1 MSRKQGVTPGLSPGG
16 KIWLDKVRSLI
27 LGKLV
32 KSGGAGSVYLLPG
45 APAQVAKLYHPH
57 LDRAANRRKLEAMLE
72 LSPELPDQVEN
83 GKRYVQIAWPQAAVF
98 DGQGGFAGFVMPLL
112 DMAQTAELEQ
122 IMQERQARA
131 AGLPTGLG
139 PKLTLAANLAAVI
152 DALHQQQHYVV
163 DLKPVNLRF
172 YRDSLYIAM
181 LDCDGFSIQG
191 HAERFPAEQFTA
203 DYLAPEFQRKG
214 MPAGT
219 EMAQDRFALA
229 VIIFQLLNFGI
240 HPYSGR
246 PGNAQVATDIPG
258 RIRDGCYAY
267 GVKRHKQLAPNAT
280 SGHAL
285 MPPELRAMF
294 DRAFSQSPTP
304 QRPAAADWAQLLRGY
319 AQRSGGKLVVCAA
332 HPEHQHFAGLG
343 CAACARDKVIGA
355 AAQASVQAQQMQLQQ
370 PPPQRSARRTAPGQ
384 APVAIPAANWA
395 GNVAGN
401 AAGNA
406 GGGITGKGWAV
417 VVLLIVLFLIGFT
430 AWTSS
435 SDEVK
440 DKANLQAQAD
450 QAAGLEV
457 FRWRPRKAAGFQ
469 PSDAR
474 KAVRSL
480 SQAVTKG
487 DDDAV
492 TRGLQLLYRAG
503 EEKQSGY
510 GGDRTQ
516 AQLRASLLEGLGWVP
531 GYQPALVASYLDL
544 LQANPRDHLVAAA
557 MGRMHLSVNEPQAAR
572 QYFEQAVWARPT
584 DGTAWLGIAAAAQL
598 RGGDERDAVNLVALA
613 RLTAYRY
620 AVQNALPAD
629 PGEPADNGVARTMQR
644 MDLTARVLRLAQPG
658 AYQKRWDK
666 TLADGALLAQK
677 LQAMP
682 PLRDQVGG
690 VQRETMTTVD
700 YGVLDAKHATG
711 ENRLILSIA
720 ADGSLTLATAELPME
735 PMLNKALLD
744 SVQRWTYLPAVQHG
758 QLMDAKVVVLVRYRD
773 GRVSFVPGGV
783 AVTAEN

>member
-16 KIWLDKVRSLI
+16 KIWLDKVRSLV

-112 DMAQTAELEQ
+112 DMAQTAELEH

-229 VIIFQLLNFGI
+229 VVIFQLLNFGI

-294 DRAFSQSPTP
+294 DRAFSPSPQP
-304 QRPAAADWAQLLRGY
+304 QRPSAADWAQLLRGY
-319 AQRSGGKLVVCAA
+319 AQRSGGKLVVCTVN
-332 HPEHQHFAGLG
+332 PEHQHFAGQG
-343 CAACARDKVIGA
+343 CAACARDKVIVA
-355 AAQASVQAQQMQLQQ
+355 AGQASVQAQQQQ
-370 PPPQRSARRTAPGQ
+370 TSLPQQRSARRTAPGQ
-384 APVAIPAANWA
+384 APVAIPVV
-395 GNVAGN
+395 GNT
-401 AAGNA
+401 
-406 GGGITGKGWAV
+406 GGGISGKGWAV
-417 VVLLIVLFLIGFT
+417 VVVLIVLFLIGFT

-435 SDEVK
+435 PDEVK
-440 DKANLQAQAD
+440 DKASLQAQAD

-457 FRWRPRKAAGFQ
+457 FSWRPRKTAGFQ

-474 KAVRSL
+474 KAVHSL
-480 SQAVTKG
+480 SQAISKG
-487 DDDAV
+487 DDGAV

-503 EEKQSGY
+503 EDKSSRYE
-510 GGDRTQ
+510 GDKVRARLRTT
-516 AQLRASLLEGLGWVP
+516 LMEGLGAMP
-531 GYQPALVASYLDL
+531 GYAPELAKTYLDQ
-544 LQANPRDHLVAAA
+544 LQADPRDHLAAAA
-557 MGRMHLSVNEPQAAR
+557 MGRMHLSLDEPQAAR

-584 DGTAWLGIAAAAQL
+584 DGVAWLGIAATGLL
-598 RGGDERDAVNLVALA
+598 RGGDEQDAVNMVALA
-613 RLTAYRY
+613 QLTSYRY
-620 AVQNALPAD
+620 AVENAMPAE
-629 PGEPADNGVARTMQR
+629 PGEPADNGVAATAKR
-644 MDLTARVLRLAQPG
+644 MDRAAKVLRLAQG
-658 AYQKRWDK
+658 WAYQKRWDK
-666 TLADGALLAQK
+666 ALADGALLAARLK
-677 LQAMP
+677 ALP
-682 PLRDQVGG
+682 PLPDQPAG
-690 VQRETMTTVD
+690 VLRETMTTVD
-700 YGVLDAKHATG
+700 YGVLDKQHATG
-711 ENRLILSIA
+711 ENRLTLTIA
-720 ADGSLTLATAELPME
+720 ADGTLSYAAAELPME
-735 PMLNKALLD
+735 PMLNKVLLD
-744 SVQRWTYLPAVQHG
+744 SVKRWTYLPAVKHG
-758 QLMDAKVVVLVRYRD
+758 QLQDAKVEVLVRYRN
-773 GRVSFVPGGV
+773 GRVSFVPADARV
-783 AVTAEN
+783 SPED

>member
-1 MSRKQGVTPGLSPGG
+1 MSRKQGVAPGLSPGG
-16 KIWLDKVRSLI
+16 KIWLDKVRSLV

-72 LSPELPDQVEN
+72 LSPELPDQLEN

-229 VIIFQLLNFGI
+229 VVIFQLLNFGI

-267 GVKRHKQLAPNAT
+267 GIKRHKQLAPNAT

-294 DRAFSQSPTP
+294 DRAFSPSPKP
-304 QRPAAADWAQLLRGY
+304 QRPSAADWAQLLRAY
-319 AQRSGGKLVVCAA
+319 AQRSGGKLVVCAVN
-332 HPEHQHFAGLG
+332 PEHQHFAGQG
-343 CAACARDKVIGA
+343 CAACARDKVIVA
-355 AAQASVQAQQMQLQQ
+355 AGQASMQAQQMQLQQ
-370 PPPQRSARRTAPGQ
+370 QSLPQQRSARGTHHTAPGQ
-384 APVAIPAANWA
+384 APVAIPAAN
-395 GNVAGN
+395 
-401 AAGNA
+401 AAGNT

-435 SDEVK
+435 PDEA
-440 DKANLQAQAD
+440 KAKAEMQAQAE

-457 FRWRPRKAAGFQ
+457 FRWRTRKAAGFQ

-480 SQAVTKG
+480 SQAISKG

-492 TRGLQLLYRAG
+492 TRGLQLLYRSG
-503 EEKQSGY
+503 QEKSPGY
-510 GGDRTQ
+510 GGDSTQ
-516 AQLRASLLEGLGWVP
+516 VRLRASLLEGLGWVP
-531 GYQPALVASYLDL
+531 GYEPALVATYLDL

-557 MGRMHLSVNEPQAAR
+557 MGRMHLSLNEGQAAR

-584 DGTAWLGIAAAAQL
+584 DGTAWLGIAAAALL
-598 RGGDERDAVNLVALA
+598 RGGDEREAVNLVALA
-613 RLTAYRY
+613 QLTAYRY
-620 AVQNALPAD
+620 AVEQALPVE
-629 PGEPADNGVARTMQR
+629 PGQPADNGVARMAQR
-644 MDLTARVLRLAQPG
+644 MDLAAKVLRLAQPG

-666 TLADGALLAQK
+666 ALADGALLAARLK
-677 LQAMP
+677 TLP
-682 PLRDQVGG
+682 PLPDQVGG
-690 VQRETMTTVD
+690 VLRETMTTQT

-711 ENRLILSIA
+711 ENRLTLTIA
-720 ADGSLTLATAELPME
+720 ADGTLSYAAAELPME
-735 PMLNKALLD
+735 PMLNKVLLD
-744 SVQRWTYLPAVQHG
+744 SVKRWTYLPAVQHG
-758 QLMDAKVVVLVRYRD
+758 QLQDAKVVVLVRYRD
-773 GRVSFVPGGV
+773 GRVSFEPGGV

>member
-1 MSRKQGVTPGLSPGG
+1 MSQKQGVTPGLSPGG
-16 KIWLDKVRSLI
+16 KIWYDKVRSLV
-27 LGKLV
+27 LGKLI

-72 LSPELPDQVEN
+72 LSPELPDQLEN
-83 GKRYVQIAWPQAAVF
+83 GKRYVQIAWPQSAVF
-98 DGQGGFAGFVMPLL
+98 DGKGGFAGFVMPLL

-191 HAERFPAEQFTA
+191 NAERFPAEQFTA

-229 VIIFQLLNFGI
+229 VVIFQLLNFGI

-294 DRAFSQSPTP
+294 DRAFSPVPKS
-304 QRPAAADWAQLLRGY
+304 QRPSAAEWAQLLRAY
-319 AQRSGGKLVVCAA
+319 AQRSGGKLVVCSVN
-332 HPEHQHFAGLG
+332 PEHQHFAGQA
-343 CAACARDKVIGA
+343 CAACARDQVIGA

-370 PPPQRSARRTAPGQ
+370 QSLPQQRSVRRTAPGQ
-384 APVAIPAANWA
+384 APVASPVS
-395 GNVAGN
+395 GNT
-401 AAGNA
+401 

-435 SDEVK
+435 PEEVK
-440 DKANLQAQAD
+440 NKAAMQAEAD
-450 QAAGLEV
+450 QAAGRVV
-457 FRWRPRKAAGFQ
+457 FAWRQRKTAGFQ

-480 SQAVTKG
+480 SQAVSKG

-492 TRGLQLLYRAG
+492 TRGLQLLYREG
-503 EEKQSGY
+503 EGKSSGY
-510 GGDRTQ
+510 SGDRVR
-516 AQLRASLLEGLGWVP
+516 ARLRATLMEGMGAMP
-531 GYQPALVASYLDL
+531 GYDSELANTYLDQ
-544 LQANPRDHLVAAA
+544 LQADPRDHLAAAA
-557 MGRMHLSVNEPQAAR
+557 MGRMHLSLDERQAAR

-584 DGTAWLGIAAAAQL
+584 DGVAWLGIAASALL
-598 RGGDERDAVNLVALA
+598 RGGDEQDAVNLVALA
-613 RLTAYRY
+613 QLTAYRY
-620 AVQNALPAD
+620 AVENALPTEA
-629 PGEPADNGVARTMQR
+629 GEPADNGVARTMQR
-644 MDLTARVLRLAQPG
+644 MDLNAKLLRLVQG
-658 AYQKRWDK
+658 RAYQQRWDK
-666 TLADGALLAQK
+666 ALADGALLAAK
-677 LQAMP
+677 LKAMP

-690 VQRETMTTVD
+690 VQRDTMTTVA
-700 YGVLDAKHATG
+700 YGVLDEKHATG
-711 ENRLILSIA
+711 ENRLTLTIA
-720 ADGSLTLATAELPME
+720 ADGTLSYAAAEKPME
-735 PMLNKALLD
+735 PMLNQVLLD
-744 SVQRWTYLPAVQHG
+744 SVQRWTYLPAVQDG
-758 QLMDAKVVVLVRYRD
+758 QLRDAKVVVLVRYRD

-783 AVTAEN
+783 AVTADN

>member
-16 KIWLDKVRSLI
+16 KIWLDKVRSLV
-27 LGKLV
+27 LGKLI

-45 APAQVAKLYHPH
+45 APTQVAKLYHPH

-122 IMQERQARA
+122 IMQERQART

-139 PKLTLAANLAAVI
+139 PKLTLAANLAAVL

-229 VIIFQLLNFGI
+229 VVIFQLLNFGI

-246 PGNAQVATDIPG
+246 PGNAQAPTDIPG
-258 RIRDGCYAY
+258 RIRDGYYAY
-267 GVKRHKQLAPNAT
+267 GVKRHKNMAPNAT

-294 DRAFSQSPTP
+294 DRAFSSSPTP
-304 QRPAAADWAQLLRGY
+304 QRPSAADWAQLLRGY

-332 HPEHQHFAGLG
+332 NAEHQHFAGQG
-343 CAACARDKVIGA
+343 CAACARDKVIA
-355 AAQASVQAQQMQLQQ
+355 SAAQASVQAQQMQLQQ
-370 PPPQRSARRTAPGQ
+370 PSLPQQRSMRGAHHTAPGQ
-384 APVAIPAANWA
+384 APVFIP
-395 GNVAGN
+395 VAGN
-401 AAGNA
+401 T

-435 SDEVK
+435 PDEAK
-440 DKANLQAQAD
+440 DKAAMQAQAD

-457 FRWRPRKAAGFQ
+457 FGWRPRKTAGFRQ
-469 PSDAR
+469 SDAR
-474 KAVRSL
+474 KAVQSL
-480 SQAVTKG
+480 SQAISKG

-503 EEKQSGY
+503 EDKSSGY
-510 GGDRTQ
+510 RGDPTRARLRTT
-516 AQLRASLLEGLGWVP
+516 LMEGLGAMP
-531 GYQPALVASYLDL
+531 GYSPELAQTYLDQ
-544 LQANPRDHLVAAA
+544 LQADPRDYLAAAA
-557 MGRMHLSVNEPQAAR
+557 MGRMHLSLNEPQAAR

-584 DGTAWLGIAAAAQL
+584 DGVGWLGIAATALL
-598 RGGDERDAVNLVALA
+598 RGGDERDAVNMVALA
-613 RLTAYRY
+613 QLTAYRY
-620 AVQNALPAD
+620 AVENAVPTE

-644 MDLTARVLRLAQPG
+644 MDLNARMLRLVQG
-658 AYQKRWDK
+658 WDYQKRWDK
-666 TLADGALLAQK
+666 ALADGALLAARLK
-677 LQAMP
+677 AMP

-690 VQRETMTTVD
+690 VQRETMTTVE
-700 YGVLDAKHATG
+700 YGVLDEKHATG
-711 ENRLILSIA
+711 ENRLTLTIA
-720 ADGSLTLATAELPME
+720 ADGTLSYAAAELPME
-735 PMLNKALLD
+735 PMLNKVLLD
-744 SVQRWTYLPAVQHG
+744 SVKRWTYLPAVQHG
-758 QLMDAKVVVLVRYRD
+758 QLREAKVVVLVRYRN
-773 GRVSFVPGGV
+773 GRVSFVPAGV
-783 AVTAEN
+783 AATTEN

>member
-16 KIWLDKVRSLI
+16 KIWLDKVRTLV
-27 LGKLV
+27 LGKLI

-72 LSPELPDQVEN
+72 LSPELPDQLEN
-83 GKRYVQIAWPQAAVF
+83 GKRYVQIAWPQAAAF

-112 DMAQTAELEQ
+112 DLAQTAELEQ

-131 AGLPTGLG
+131 ACLPTGLG

-229 VIIFQLLNFGI
+229 VVIFQLLNFGI

-246 PGNAQVATDIPG
+246 PGHAQAPTDIPG
-258 RIRDGCYAY
+258 RIRDGYYAY
-267 GVKRHKQLAPNAT
+267 GVQRHKGMAPNAT

-294 DRAFSQSPTP
+294 DRAFSPSPRP
-304 QRPAAADWAQLLRGY
+304 QRPSAADWAQLLRGY
-319 AQRSGGKLVVCAA
+319 AQRSGGKLAVCAVN
-332 HPEHQHFAGLG
+332 PEHQHFAGLG
-343 CAACARDKVIGA
+343 CAACAREQVIAA
-355 AAQASVQAQQMQLQQ
+355 AAQASVQAQQQASLPQ
-370 PPPQRSARRTAPGQ
+370 PRSARRTAPGQ
-384 APVAIPAANWA
+384 APAAVPLA
-395 GNVAGN
+395 GNT
-401 AAGNA
+401 
-406 GGGITGKGWAV
+406 GGAITGKGWAV
-417 VVLLIVLFLIGFT
+417 VVVLIVLFLIGFT

-435 SDEVK
+435 SDETK
-440 DKANLQAQAD
+440 DQAALQAQAD
-450 QAAGLEV
+450 RAAGQEA
-457 FRWRPRKAAGFQ
+457 FSWRPRKAAGFL

-474 KAVRSL
+474 KAVRGL
-480 SQAVTKG
+480 SQAISKG
-487 DDDAV
+487 DYDAV
-492 TRGLQLLYRAG
+492 TRGLQLLYRSG
-503 EEKQSGY
+503 QEKSPVY

-531 GYQPALVASYLDL
+531 GYEPALVATYLDL

-557 MGRMHLSVNEPQAAR
+557 MGRMHLSLNEGQAAR

-584 DGTAWLGIAAAAQL
+584 DGTAWLGIAAAALL
-598 RGGDERDAVNLVALA
+598 RGGDEREAVNLVALA
-613 RLTAYRY
+613 QLTAYRY
-620 AVQNALPAD
+620 AVEQALPVE
-629 PGEPADNGVARTMQR
+629 PGQPADNGVARMAQR
-644 MDLTARVLRLAQPG
+644 MDLAAKVLRLAQPG

-666 TLADGALLAQK
+666 ALADGALLAARLK
-677 LQAMP
+677 TLP
-682 PLRDQVGG
+682 PLPDQVGG
-690 VQRETMTTVD
+690 VLRETMTTQT

-711 ENRLILSIA
+711 ENRLTLTIA
-720 ADGSLTLATAELPME
+720 ADGTLSYAAAELPME
-735 PMLNKALLD
+735 PMLNKVLLD
-744 SVQRWTYLPAVQHG
+744 SVKRWSYLPAVQHG
-758 QLMDAKVVVLVRYRD
+758 QLQDAKVVVLVRYRD
-773 GRVSFVPGGV
+773 GQVSFVPAGV
-783 AVTAEN
+783 AATTEH

>member
-16 KIWLDKVRSLI
+16 KIWLDKVRSLV
-27 LGKLV
+27 LGKLI

-45 APAQVAKLYHPH
+45 APTQVAKLYHPH

-72 LSPELPDQVEN
+72 LTPKLPDQLEN

-122 IMQERQARA
+122 VMQERQARA

-229 VIIFQLLNFGI
+229 VVIFQLLNFGI

-267 GVKRHKQLAPNAT
+267 GIKRHKQLAPNAT

-294 DRAFSQSPTP
+294 DRAFSPSPKP
-304 QRPAAADWAQLLRGY
+304 QRPSAADWAQLLRGY
-319 AQRSGGKLVVCAA
+319 AQRSDGKLVVCAA
-332 HPEHQHFAGLG
+332 NPEHQHFAGLG
-343 CAACARDKVIGA
+343 CAACARDKVIVA
-355 AAQASVQAQQMQLQQ
+355 AGQASVLAQQQILAQSQ
-370 PPPQRSARRTAPGQ
+370 PQQRSARGAHHTAPGQ
-384 APVAIPAANWA
+384 APVRLS
-395 GNVAGN
+395 
-401 AAGNA
+401 A
-406 GGGITGKGWAV
+406 GGAQAKAVGISGKGWAV
-417 VVLLIVLFLIGFT
+417 LVLLIVLFLIGFT

-435 SDEVK
+435 SDEVT
-440 DKANLQAQAD
+440 DKASLQAQAD

-457 FRWRPRKAAGFQ
+457 FRWRSPKAAGFQ

-480 SQAVTKG
+480 SQAISKG

-492 TRGLQLLYRAG
+492 TRGLQLLYRSG
-503 EEKQSGY
+503 EKKSTSY

-516 AQLRASLLEGLGWVP
+516 ARLRASLLEGLGWVP
-531 GYQPALVASYLDL
+531 GYEPALVATYLDL

-557 MGRMHLSVNEPQAAR
+557 MGRMHLSLNEPQAAR
-572 QYFEQAVWARPT
+572 QYFEQAVWAHPT
-584 DGTAWLGIAAAAQL
+584 DGTAWLGIAAAALL

-613 RLTAYRY
+613 HLTAYRY
-620 AVQNALPAD
+620 AVEHALPAE
-629 PGEPADNGVARTMQR
+629 PGQPADNGVARMAQR
-644 MDLTARVLRLAQPG
+644 MDLAAKVLRLAQPG

-666 TLADGALLAQK
+666 VLAEGASLAAK
-677 LQAMP
+677 LKAMP
-682 PLRDQVGG
+682 PLRDQVAS
-690 VQRETMTTVD
+690 VQRETMTKVA
-700 YGVLDAKHATG
+700 YGVLDEKHATG
-711 ENRLILSIA
+711 ENRLTLTIT
-720 ADGSLTLATAELPME
+720 ADGTLSYAATELPME
-735 PMLNKALLD
+735 PMLNKVLLD
-744 SVQRWTYLPAVQHG
+744 SVKRWTYLPAVQHG
-758 QLMDAKVVVLVRYRD
+758 QLLESKVVVLVRYRD

>member
-16 KIWLDKVRSLI
+16 KIWLDKVRTLV
-27 LGKLV
+27 LGKLI

-219 EMAQDRFALA
+219 ELAQDRFALA

-294 DRAFSQSPTP
+294 DRAFSPSPQP
-304 QRPAAADWAQLLRGY
+304 QRPSAADWAQLLRGF
-319 AQRSGGKLVVCAA
+319 AQRSGGKLVVCTVNS
-332 HPEHQHFAGLG
+332 EHQHFAGQG
-343 CAACARDKVIGA
+343 CAACARDKVIVA
-355 AAQASVQAQQMQLQQ
+355 AGQASVLAQQQILAQSQ
-370 PPPQRSARRTAPGQ
+370 PPQRSVRGAHHTAPGQ
-384 APVAIPAANWA
+384 APAAVPLA
-395 GNVAGN
+395 GNT
-401 AAGNA
+401 
-406 GGGITGKGWAV
+406 GGGISGKGWAV

-435 SDEVK
+435 PDETRA
-440 DKANLQAQAD
+440 KADLQAQAE

-457 FRWRPRKAAGFQ
+457 FSWRPRKAAGFQ

-480 SQAVTKG
+480 SQAISKG

-503 EEKQSGY
+503 EDKSSRYE
-510 GGDRTQ
+510 GDKVRARLRTT
-516 AQLRASLLEGLGWVP
+516 LMEGLGAMP
-531 GYQPALVASYLDL
+531 GYAPELANTYLDQ
-544 LQANPRDHLVAAA
+544 LQADPRDHLAAAA
-557 MGRMHLSVNEPQAAR
+557 MGRMHLSLDEPQAAR

-584 DGTAWLGIAAAAQL
+584 DGVAWLGIAATGLL
-598 RGGDERDAVNLVALA
+598 RGGDERDAVNMVALA
-613 RLTAYRY
+613 QLTSYRY
-620 AVQNALPAD
+620 AVENAMPAE
-629 PGEPADNGVARTMQR
+629 PGEPADNGVAATAQR
-644 MDLTARVLRLAQPG
+644 MDRAAKVLRLAQG
-658 AYQKRWDK
+658 WAYQKRWDK
-666 TLADGALLAQK
+666 ALADGALLAARLK
-677 LQAMP
+677 ALP
-682 PLRDQVGG
+682 PLPDQVGG
-690 VQRETMTTVD
+690 VLRETMTTQT
-700 YGVLDAKHATG
+700 YGVLDEKHATG
-711 ENRLILSIA
+711 ENRLTLTIA
-720 ADGSLTLATAELPME
+720 ADGTLSYAAAELPME

-744 SVQRWTYLPAVQHG
+744 SIKRWTYLPAVKHG
-758 QLMDAKVVVLVRYRD
+758 QLQDAKVEVLVRYRN
-773 GRVSFVPGGV
+773 GRVSFVPADAHV
-783 AVTAEN
+783 SPED

>member
-1 MSRKQGVTPGLSPGG
+1 MSKKQGVTPGLSPGG
-16 KIWLDKVRSLI
+16 KIWLDKVRALV
-27 LGKLV
+27 LGKLI

-112 DMAQTAELEQ
+112 DMAQTAELEH

-219 EMAQDRFALA
+219 EMAQDRYALA
-229 VIIFQLLNFGI
+229 VVIFQLLNFGI

-294 DRAFSQSPTP
+294 DRAFSPSPKP
-304 QRPAAADWAQLLRGY
+304 QRPSAADWAQLLRGY
-319 AQRSGGKLVVCAA
+319 AQRSGGKLVVCAVNA
-332 HPEHQHFAGLG
+332 EHQHFAGLG
-343 CAACARDKVIGA
+343 CAACARDKVIVA
-355 AAQASVQAQQMQLQQ
+355 AAQASVQAQQQQ
-370 PPPQRSARRTAPGQ
+370 ISLPRQRSARRTAPGQ
-384 APVAIPAANWA
+384 APVAIPIV
-395 GNVAGN
+395 GNTGRA
-401 AAGNA
+401 
-406 GGGITGKGWAV
+406 ISGKGWGV

-435 SDEVK
+435 PDEVK
-440 DKANLQAQAD
+440 DKASLQAQAD

-457 FRWRPRKAAGFQ
+457 FSWRPRKAAGFQ

-474 KAVRSL
+474 KAVRKLSL
-480 SQAVTKG
+480 AISQG

-503 EEKQSGY
+503 EEKLSAY

-531 GYQPALVASYLDL
+531 GYEPALVASYLDL

-557 MGRMHLSVNEPQAAR
+557 MGRMHLSLNEPQAAR
-572 QYFEQAVWARPT
+572 QYFEQALWARPT
-584 DGTAWLGIAAAAQL
+584 DGAAWLGIAAAAQL
-598 RGGDERDAVNLVALA
+598 RGADERDAVNLVALA
-613 RLTAYRY
+613 RLTAYHH

-644 MDLTARVLRLAQPG
+644 MDLTAKVLRLAQPG

-690 VQRETMTTVD
+690 VQREAMTTVD

-720 ADGSLTLATAELPME
+720 ADGSLMHAAAELPME
-735 PMLNKALLD
+735 PMLNKVLLD
-744 SVQRWTYLPAVQHG
+744 SVKRWTYLPAVQQG
-758 QLMDAKVVVLVRYRD
+758 QLQDAKVVVLVRYRD
-773 GRVSFVPGGV
+773 GRVSFVPGGI
-783 AVTAEN
+783 AVTAEH

>member
-1 MSRKQGVTPGLSPGG
+1 MSRKQGVTPGFSPGG
-16 KIWLDKVRSLI
+16 KIWLDKVRSLV
-27 LGKLV
+27 LGKLI

-139 PKLTLAANLAAVI
+139 PKLTLAANLAAVL

-229 VIIFQLLNFGI
+229 VVIFQLLNFGI

-246 PGNAQVATDIPG
+246 PGNAQAPTDIPG
-258 RIRDGCYAY
+258 RIRDGYYAY
-267 GVKRHKQLAPNAT
+267 GAKRHKNMAPNAT

-294 DRAFSQSPTP
+294 DRAFSQSPNS
-304 QRPAAADWAQLLRGY
+304 QRPSAADWAQLLRGY

-332 HPEHQHFAGLG
+332 NPEHQHFAGQG
-343 CAACARDKVIGA
+343 CAACARDKVIA
-355 AAQASVQAQQMQLQQ
+355 SAAQASVQAQQMQLQQ
-370 PPPQRSARRTAPGQ
+370 PSLPQQRGAHHTAPGQ
-384 APVAIPAANWA
+384 APVFIP
-395 GNVAGN
+395 VAGN
-401 AAGNA
+401 T
-406 GGGITGKGWAV
+406 GGGMTGKGWAV

-435 SDEVK
+435 PDEAK
-440 DKANLQAQAD
+440 DKAAMQAQAE

-457 FRWRPRKAAGFQ
+457 FSWRPRKAAGFQ

-480 SQAVTKG
+480 SQAVSKG

-503 EEKQSGY
+503 EQKSSVY
-510 GGDRTQ
+510 GGDPVQ

-531 GYQPALVASYLDL
+531 GYEPSLVASYLDL

-557 MGRMHLSVNEPQAAR
+557 MGRMHLSLNEPQAAR
-572 QYFEQAVWARPT
+572 QYFEQALWARPT
-584 DGTAWLGIAAAAQL
+584 DGTAWLGIAATALL
-598 RGGDERDAVNLVALA
+598 RGGDERDAVNMVALA
-613 RLTAYRY
+613 QLTAYRY
-620 AVQNALPAD
+620 AVQNALPAE
-629 PGEPADNGVARTMQR
+629 PGQPSDNGVVRTMQR
-644 MDLTARVLRLAQPG
+644 MDLNAKMLRLVQG
-658 AYQKRWDK
+658 WDYQKRWDK
-666 TLADGALLAQK
+666 ALADGALLAARLK
-677 LQAMP
+677 AMP
-682 PLRDQVGG
+682 PLRDQAGG
-690 VQRETMTTVD
+690 VQRETMTTVE
-700 YGVLDAKHATG
+700 YGVLDEQHATG
-711 ENRLILSIA
+711 ENRLTLTIA
-720 ADGSLTLATAELPME
+720 ADGTLSYAAAELPME
-735 PMLNKALLD
+735 PMLNKVLLD
-744 SVQRWTYLPAVQHG
+744 SVKRWTYLPAVQHG
-758 QLMDAKVVVLVRYRD
+758 QLREAKVVVLVRYRN
-773 GRVSFVPGGV
+773 GRVSFVPAGV
-783 AVTAEN
+783 AATMEN

>member
-1 MSRKQGVTPGLSPGG
+1 MSRKQGVAPGLSPGG

-27 LGKLV
+27 LGKLI

-72 LSPELPDQVEN
+72 LSPELPDQLEN

-122 IMQERQARA
+122 ILQERQARA

-214 MPAGT
+214 MPAGA
-219 EMAQDRFALA
+219 ELAQDRFALA
-229 VIIFQLLNFGI
+229 VVIFQLLNFGI

-246 PGNAQVATDIPG
+246 PGNAQAPTEIPG
-258 RIRDGCYAY
+258 RIRDGYYAY
-267 GVKRHKQLAPNAT
+267 GVKRHKNMAPNAT

-294 DRAFSQSPTP
+294 DRAFSPSPAP
-304 QRPAAADWAQLLRGY
+304 QRPSAADWAQLLRGY
-319 AQRSGGKLVVCAA
+319 AQRSGGKLTVCAVN
-332 HPEHQHFAGLG
+332 PEHQHFAGHG
-343 CAACARDKVIGA
+343 CAACARDKVIA
-355 AAQASVQAQQMQLQQ
+355 SAAQASVQAQLAQRSQLQQ
-370 PPPQRSARRTAPGQ
+370 QSLPQRSARRTAPGQ
-384 APVAIPAANWA
+384 APAAIP
-395 GNVAGN
+395 VAGN
-401 AAGNA
+401 T
-406 GGGITGKGWAV
+406 GGGVTGKGWAV
-417 VVLLIVLFLIGFT
+417 VVVLIVLFLIGFT

-435 SDEVK
+435 SDETK
-440 DKANLQAQAD
+440 DQAALQAQAD
-450 QAAGLEV
+450 RAAGLEA
-457 FRWRPRKAAGFQ
+457 FSWRPRKAAGFQ

-480 SQAVTKG
+480 SQAVSKG

-503 EEKQSGY
+503 EQKSPVY
-510 GGDRTQ
+510 GGDPVR

-531 GYQPALVASYLDL
+531 GYEPALVANYLDL

-557 MGRMHLSVNEPQAAR
+557 MGRMHLSLNEGQAAR

-584 DGTAWLGIAAAAQL
+584 DGTAWLGIAAAALL
-598 RGGDERDAVNLVALA
+598 RGGDEREAVNLVALA
-613 RLTAYRY
+613 QLTAYRY
-620 AVQNALPAD
+620 AVEQALPVE
-629 PGEPADNGVARTMQR
+629 PGQPADNGVARMAQR
-644 MDLTARVLRLAQPG
+644 MNLAAKVLRLAQPG

-666 TLADGALLAQK
+666 ALADGALLAARLK
-677 LQAMP
+677 AMP

-690 VQRETMTTVD
+690 VQRETMTTVT
-700 YGVLDAKHATG
+700 YGVLDEQHATG
-711 ENRLILSIA
+711 ENRLTLTIA
-720 ADGSLTLATAELPME
+720 ADGTLTYAAAELPME
-735 PMLNKALLD
+735 PMLNKVLLD
-744 SVQRWTYLPAVQHG
+744 SVKRWTYLPAVQHG
-758 QLMDAKVVVLVRYRD
+758 QLRDAKVVVLVRYRD
-773 GRVSFVPGGV
+773 GRVSFAPGGV
-783 AVTAEN
+783 SVAPDN

>member
-1 MSRKQGVTPGLSPGG
+1 MSRKQGVAPGLSPGG
-16 KIWLDKVRSLI
+16 KIWLDKVRTLV
-27 LGKLV
+27 LGKLI

-219 EMAQDRFALA
+219 ELAQDRFALA

-294 DRAFSQSPTP
+294 DRAFSSSPQP
-304 QRPAAADWAQLLRGY
+304 QRPSAADWAQLLRGF
-319 AQRSGGKLVVCAA
+319 AQRSGGKLVVCAVNS
-332 HPEHQHFAGLG
+332 EHQHFAGQG
-343 CAACARDKVIGA
+343 CAACARDKVIVA
-355 AAQASVQAQQMQLQQ
+355 AAQASAQAQQMQLQQ
-370 PPPQRSARRTAPGQ
+370 QSLPPQRSTRGAHHRAPGQ
-384 APVAIPAANWA
+384 APAANP
-395 GNVAGN
+395 VAGN
-401 AAGNA
+401 T

-435 SDEVK
+435 PDEA
-440 DKANLQAQAD
+440 KAKASLQAQAE

-457 FRWRPRKAAGFQ
+457 FSWRPRKAAGFQ

-480 SQAVTKG
+480 SQAISKG

-492 TRGLQLLYRAG
+492 TRGLQLLYRSG
-503 EEKQSGY
+503 QEKPSGY
-510 GGDRTQ
+510 GVDRTQ

-531 GYQPALVASYLDL
+531 GYEPGLVATYLDL

-557 MGRMHLSVNEPQAAR
+557 MGRMHLSLNEPQAAR

-584 DGTAWLGIAAAAQL
+584 DGVAWLGIAATGLL
-598 RGGDERDAVNLVALA
+598 RGGEERDAVNMVALA
-613 RLTAYRY
+613 QLTSYRY
-620 AVQNALPAD
+620 AVQNAMPAE
-629 PGEPADNGVARTMQR
+629 PGEPADNGVAATAQR
-644 MDLTARVLRLAQPG
+644 MDRAAKVLRLALG
-658 AYQKRWDK
+658 WAYQKRWDK
-666 TLADGALLAQK
+666 ALADGALLAAK
-677 LQAMP
+677 LKALP
-682 PLRDQVGG
+682 PLPPLPDQVGG
-690 VQRETMTTVD
+690 VLRETMTTVT
-700 YGVLDAKHATG
+700 YGVLDEKHATG
-711 ENRLILSIA
+711 ENRLTLTIA
-720 ADGSLTLATAELPME
+720 ADGSLSYAAAELPME
-735 PMLNKALLD
+735 PMLNKVLLD
-744 SVQRWTYLPAVQHG
+744 SVKRWTYLPAVKHG
-758 QLMDAKVVVLVRYRD
+758 QLQDAKVEVLVRYRN
-773 GRVSFVPGGV
+773 GRVSFVPAGAHV
-783 AVTAEN
+783 SPED

>member
-1 MSRKQGVTPGLSPGG
+1 MSKKQGVTPGLSPGG
-16 KIWLDKVRSLI
+16 KIWLDKVRSLV

-72 LSPELPDQVEN
+72 LSPELPDQLEN

-229 VIIFQLLNFGI
+229 VVIFQLLNFGI

-267 GVKRHKQLAPNAT
+267 GIKRHKQLAPNAT

-294 DRAFSQSPTP
+294 DRAFSPSPKP
-304 QRPAAADWAQLLRGY
+304 QRPSAADWALLLRGY
-319 AQRSGGKLVVCAA
+319 AQRSGGKLVVCTVN
-332 HPEHQHFAGLG
+332 PEHQHFAGQG
-343 CAACARDKVIGA
+343 CAACARDKVISA

-370 PPPQRSARRTAPGQ
+370 QSLPQQRSARRTAPGQ
-384 APVAIPAANWA
+384 APVAIPAAN
-395 GNVAGN
+395 VAGS
-401 AAGNA
+401 
-406 GGGITGKGWAV
+406 GGITGKGWAV

-435 SDEVK
+435 PDEVK
-440 DKANLQAQAD
+440 TKASLQAQAD

-457 FRWRPRKAAGFQ
+457 FSWRQRKTAGFQ
-469 PSDAR
+469 QSDAR
-474 KAVRSL
+474 KAVHSL
-480 SQAVTKG
+480 SQAVSKG

-503 EEKQSGY
+503 EDKSSRYE
-510 GGDRTQ
+510 GDKVRARLRTT
-516 AQLRASLLEGLGWVP
+516 LMEGLGAMP
-531 GYQPALVASYLDL
+531 GYAPELAKTYLDQ
-544 LQANPRDHLVAAA
+544 LQADPRDHLAAAA
-557 MGRMHLSVNEPQAAR
+557 MGRMHLSLNEPQAAR

-584 DGTAWLGIAAAAQL
+584 DGVAWLGIAATALL
-598 RGGDERDAVNLVALA
+598 RGGDEQDAVNMVALA
-613 RLTAYRY
+613 QLTSYRY
-620 AVQNALPAD
+620 AVENAMPTE
-629 PGEPADNGVARTMQR
+629 PGEPADNGVAATAQR
-644 MDLTARVLRLAQPG
+644 MDRAAKVLRLAQPG
-658 AYQKRWDK
+658 SYQKRWDK
-666 TLADGALLAQK
+666 ALADGALLAAK
-677 LQAMP
+677 LKALP
-682 PLRDQVGG
+682 PLPDQVGG
-690 VQRETMTTVD
+690 VQRETMTTVT
-700 YGVLDAKHATG
+700 YGVLDEKQSSG
-711 ENRLILSIA
+711 ENRLTLSIA
-720 ADGSLTLATAELPME
+720 ADGSLSYAAAERPME
-735 PMLNKALLD
+735 AMLNKVLLD
-744 SVQRWTYLPAVQHG
+744 SVKRWTYLPAVKHG
-758 QLMDAKVVVLVRYRD
+758 QLQDAKVVVLVRYRD
-773 GRVSFVPGGV
+773 GRVSFVPADAADAG
-783 AVTAEN
+783 EN

>member
-1 MSRKQGVTPGLSPGG
+1 MSRKQGLTPGLSPGG
-16 KIWLDKVRSLI
+16 KIWLDKVRTLV
-27 LGKLV
+27 LGKLI
-32 KSGGAGSVYLLPG
+32 KSGGAGGVYLLPG

-229 VIIFQLLNFGI
+229 VVIFQLLNFGI

-267 GVKRHKQLAPNAT
+267 GIKCHKQLAPNAT

-294 DRAFSQSPTP
+294 DRAFSPSPKP
-304 QRPAAADWAQLLRGY
+304 QRPSAADWAQLLRAY
-319 AQRSGGKLVVCAA
+319 AQRSGGKLVICAVN
-332 HPEHQHFAGLG
+332 PEHQHFAGQG
-343 CAACARDKVIGA
+343 CAACARDKVIVA
-355 AAQASVQAQQMQLQQ
+355 AGQASVQAQQMQLQQ
-370 PPPQRSARRTAPGQ
+370 PSLPPQRSARGAHHTAPGQ
-384 APVAIPAANWA
+384 APAAIP
-395 GNVAGN
+395 VAGS
-401 AAGNA
+401 
-406 GGGITGKGWAV
+406 GGITGKGWAV
-417 VVLLIVLFLIGFT
+417 VVVLIVLFLIGFT

-435 SDEVK
+435 PDEA
-440 DKANLQAQAD
+440 KAKASLQAQAD
-450 QAAGLEV
+450 QAAGLEI
-457 FRWRPRKAAGFQ
+457 FRWRPRKAAGFYQ
-469 PSDAR
+469 SDAR

-480 SQAVTKG
+480 SQAVSKG

-503 EEKQSGY
+503 EEKPSGY
-510 GGDRTQ
+510 AGDPTRMRLLT
-516 AQLRASLLEGLGWVP
+516 SLMEGLGAMP
-531 GYQPALVASYLDL
+531 GYTPELSATYLDK
-544 LQANPRDHLVAAA
+544 LQADPRDYLAAAA
-557 MGRMHLSVNEPQAAR
+557 MGRMHLSLDEPQAAR

-584 DGTAWLGIAAAAQL
+584 DGVAWLGIAATALL
-598 RGGDERDAVNLVALA
+598 RGGDERDAVNMVALA
-613 RLTAYRY
+613 QLTAYRY
-620 AVQNALPAD
+620 AVQNALPTE
-629 PGEPADNGVARTMQR
+629 PGEAADNGVARTMQR
-644 MDLTARVLRLAQPG
+644 MDLNAKVLRLAQG
-658 AYQKRWDK
+658 WAYQKRWDK
-666 TLADGALLAQK
+666 ALADGALLAAK
-677 LQAMP
+677 LKAMP

-690 VQRETMTTVD
+690 VQRETMTTVA
-700 YGVLDAKHATG
+700 YGVLDEKHATG
-711 ENRLILSIA
+711 ENRLTLTIA
-720 ADGSLTLATAELPME
+720 ADGTLSYAAAELPME
-735 PMLNKALLD
+735 PMLNKVLLD
-744 SVQRWTYLPAVQHG
+744 SVKRWTYLPAVQHG
-758 QLMDAKVVVLVRYRD
+758 QLRDAKVVVLVRYRD

-783 AVTAEN
+783 AATAEN

>member
-16 KIWLDKVRSLI
+16 KIWLDKVRSLV
-27 LGKLV
+27 LGKLI

-45 APAQVAKLYHPH
+45 APTQVAKLYHPH

-72 LSPELPDQVEN
+72 LTPELPDQLEN

-131 AGLPTGLG
+131 ASLPTGLG
-139 PKLTLAANLAAVI
+139 PKLILAANLAAVI

-229 VIIFQLLNFGI
+229 VVIFQLLNFGI

-267 GVKRHKQLAPNAT
+267 GIKRHKQLAPNAT

-294 DRAFSQSPTP
+294 DRAFSPSPKP
-304 QRPAAADWAQLLRGY
+304 QRPSAADWAQLLRGY
-319 AQRSGGKLVVCAA
+319 AQRSDGKLVVCGAN
-332 HPEHQHFAGLG
+332 PEHQHFAGLG
-343 CAACARDKVIGA
+343 CAACARDKVIVA
-355 AAQASVQAQQMQLQQ
+355 AGQASVLAQQQILAQS
-370 PPPQRSARRTAPGQ
+370 PPQPRSTRGAHHTAPGQ
-384 APVAIPAANWA
+384 APVRLPAGA
-395 GNVAGN
+395 GQAKAV
-401 AAGNA
+401 
-406 GGGITGKGWAV
+406 GISGKGWAV

-440 DKANLQAQAD
+440 DKASLQAQAD
-450 QAAGLEV
+450 QATGLEV
-457 FRWRPRKAAGFQ
+457 FRWRSPKAAGFQ

-480 SQAVTKG
+480 SQAISKG

-492 TRGLQLLYRAG
+492 TRGLQLLYRSG
-503 EEKQSGY
+503 EAKSPGY

-516 AQLRASLLEGLGWVP
+516 ARLRASLLEGLGWVP
-531 GYQPALVASYLDL
+531 GYEPALVATYLDL

-557 MGRMHLSVNEPQAAR
+557 MGRMHLSLNEPQAAR
-572 QYFEQAVWARPT
+572 QYFEQAVWAHPT
-584 DGTAWLGIAAAAQL
+584 DGTAWLGIAAAALL

-613 RLTAYRY
+613 HLTAYRY
-620 AVQNALPAD
+620 AVEHALPAE
-629 PGEPADNGVARTMQR
+629 PGQPADNGVARMAQR
-644 MDLTARVLRLAQPG
+644 MDLAAKVLRLAQPG

-666 TLADGALLAQK
+666 VLAEGASLAVK
-677 LQAMP
+677 LKAMP
-682 PLRDQVGG
+682 PLRDQVAS
-690 VQRETMTTVD
+690 VQRETMTTVA
-700 YGVLDAKHATG
+700 YGVLDEKHATG
-711 ENRLILSIA
+711 ENRLTLTIT
-720 ADGSLTLATAELPME
+720 ADGTLSYAAAELPME
-735 PMLNKALLD
+735 PMLNKVLLD
-744 SVQRWTYLPAVQHG
+744 SVKRWTYLPAVQHG
-758 QLMDAKVVVLVRYRD
+758 QLLESKVVVLVRYRD

>member
-16 KIWLDKVRSLI
+16 KIWLDKVRSLV
-27 LGKLV
+27 LGKLI

-45 APAQVAKLYHPH
+45 AHTQVAKLYHPH

-72 LSPELPDQVEN
+72 LTPELPDQLEN

-122 IMQERQARA
+122 VMQERQARA

-229 VIIFQLLNFGI
+229 VVIFQLLNFGI

-267 GVKRHKQLAPNAT
+267 GIKRHKQLAPNAT

-294 DRAFSQSPTP
+294 DRAFSPSPKP
-304 QRPAAADWAQLLRGY
+304 QRPSAADWAQLLRGY
-319 AQRSGGKLVVCAA
+319 AQRSDGKLVVCTANA
-332 HPEHQHFAGLG
+332 EHQHFAGLG
-343 CAACARDKVIGA
+343 CAACARDKVIVA
-355 AAQASVQAQQMQLQQ
+355 AGQASVLAQQQILAQ
-370 PPPQRSARRTAPGQ
+370 PQQRSTRGAHHTAPGRT
-384 APVAIPAANWA
+384 PVRLP
-395 GNVAGN
+395 
-401 AAGNA
+401 A
-406 GGGITGKGWAV
+406 GGAQAKAVGISGKGWAV

-435 SDEVK
+435 SDEVT
-440 DKANLQAQAD
+440 DKAALQAQAD

-457 FRWRPRKAAGFQ
+457 FRWRSPKAAGFQ

-480 SQAVTKG
+480 SQAISKG

-492 TRGLQLLYRAG
+492 TRGLQLLYRSG
-503 EEKQSGY
+503 EKKSTSYSG
-510 GGDRTQ
+510 DHTQ
-516 AQLRASLLEGLGWVP
+516 ARLRASLLEGLGWVP
-531 GYQPALVASYLDL
+531 GYEPALVATYLDL

-557 MGRMHLSVNEPQAAR
+557 MGRMHLSLNEPQAAR
-572 QYFEQAVWARPT
+572 QYFEQAVWAHPT
-584 DGTAWLGIAAAAQL
+584 GGTAWLGIAAAALL

-613 RLTAYRY
+613 HLTAYRY
-620 AVQNALPAD
+620 AVEHALPAEQ
-629 PGEPADNGVARTMQR
+629 GQPADNGVARMAQR
-644 MDLTARVLRLAQPG
+644 MDLAAKVLRLAQPG

-666 TLADGALLAQK
+666 VLAEGASLAVK
-677 LQAMP
+677 LKAMP
-682 PLRDQVGG
+682 PLRDQVAS
-690 VQRETMTTVD
+690 VQRETMTTVA
-700 YGVLDAKHATG
+700 YGVLDEKHATG
-711 ENRLILSIA
+711 ENRLTLTIT
-720 ADGSLTLATAELPME
+720 ADGTLSYAAAELPME
-735 PMLNKALLD
+735 PMLNKVLLD
-744 SVQRWTYLPAVQHG
+744 SVKRWTYLPAVQHG
-758 QLMDAKVVVLVRYRD
+758 QLLESKVVVLVRYRD

>member
-1 MSRKQGVTPGLSPGG
+1 MSGKQGVTPGLNPGG
-16 KIWLDKVRSLI
+16 KIWLDKVRHLI
-27 LGKLV
+27 LGKLI

-72 LSPELPDQVEN
+72 LSPELPDQLEN

-229 VIIFQLLNFGI
+229 VVIFQLLNFGI

-246 PGNAQVATDIPG
+246 AANAQAPTDIPG
-258 RIRDGCYAY
+258 RIRDGYYAY
-267 GVKRHKQLAPNAT
+267 GVKRHKSMAPNAT

-294 DRAFSQSPTP
+294 DRAFSPSPKAV
-304 QRPAAADWAQLLRGY
+304 RPSAADWALLLRGY

-332 HPEHQHFAGLG
+332 NAEHQHFAGLG
-343 CAACARDKVIGA
+343 CAACARENVIAA
-355 AAQASVQAQQMQLQQ
+355 AAQASVQAQQQMQVQQ
-370 PPPQRSARRTAPGQ
+370 QSLPQQRSARRTVPGQ
-384 APVAIPAANWA
+384 SPVQLPVGGANAPAGAIS
-395 GNVAGN
+395 
-401 AAGNA
+401 
-406 GGGITGKGWAV
+406 GKGWAV

-435 SDEVK
+435 PGEVEN
-440 DKANLQAQAD
+440 KAALQVEAD
-450 QAAGLEV
+450 QAAGRERLA
-457 FRWRPRKAAGFQ
+457 WRERKAASFL

-474 KAVRSL
+474 RAIRGLTLAVG
-480 SQAVTKG
+480 Q
-487 DDDAV
+487 DDDAGV
-492 TRGLQLLYRAG
+492 ARGLQLLYRSG
-503 EEKQSGY
+503 QEKSSGY
-510 GGDRTQ
+510 SGDKVR
-516 AQLRASLLEGLGWVP
+516 AQLRTTMMEGMGALP
-531 GYQPALVASYLDL
+531 GYTPQLSNIYLDQ
-544 LQANPRDHLVAAA
+544 LQADPSDYLAAGA
-557 MGRMHLSVNEPQAAR
+557 LGRTHLSLNEPQAAR

-584 DGTAWLGIAAAAQL
+584 DGVAWLGIAATSLL
-598 RGGDERDAVNLVALA
+598 RGGDEHDAARLVALA
-613 RLTAYRY
+613 QLTAYRY
-620 AVQNALPAD
+620 AVQNAVPTEA
-629 PGEPADNGVARTMQR
+629 GEAPDSGVERTASR
-644 MDLTARVLRLAQPG
+644 MDRAAKVLRLAQPG
-658 AYQKRWDK
+658 AYQKRWDQA
-666 TLADGALLAQK
+666 LAEGALLAK
-677 LQAMP
+677 RLIALP
-682 PLRDQVGG
+682 ALPDQNAS
-690 VQRETMTTVD
+690 VQRDTMASVS
-700 YGVLDAKHATG
+700 YGVLDAAQATG
-711 ENRLILSIA
+711 ENRLTLTIA
-720 ADGSLTLATAELPME
+720 ADGSMTYVVAALPME
-735 PMLNKALLD
+735 PMLNKVVLD
-744 SVQRWTYLPAVQHG
+744 SVKRWIFQPAVKHG
-758 QLMDAKVVVLVRYRD
+758 QLQEAKIDVMVRYRD
-773 GRVSFVPGGV
+773 GRVSFVPAPAADV
-783 AVTAEN
+783 EN

>member
-1 MSRKQGVTPGLSPGG
+1 MSQKQGVTPGLSPGG
-16 KIWLDKVRSLI
+16 KIWLDKVRSLV

-72 LSPELPDQVEN
+72 LSPELPDQLEN
-83 GKRYVQIAWPQAAVF
+83 GKRYVQIAWPQSAVF

-229 VIIFQLLNFGI
+229 VVIFQLLNFGI

-267 GVKRHKQLAPNAT
+267 GIKRHKQLAPNPT

-294 DRAFSQSPTP
+294 DRAFSPSPKP
-304 QRPAAADWAQLLRGY
+304 QRPSAADWALLLRGY
-319 AQRSGGKLVVCAA
+319 AQRSGGKLVVCTVN
-332 HPEHQHFAGLG
+332 PEHQHFAGQG

-355 AAQASVQAQQMQLQQ
+355 AAQASAQAQQMQLQQ
-370 PPPQRSARRTAPGQ
+370 QSSPQQRSARRTSPGQ
-384 APVAIPAANWA
+384 APVAIPLSANT
-395 GNVAGN
+395 
-401 AAGNA
+401 
-406 GGGITGKGWAV
+406 GGGISGKGWAV

-435 SDEVK
+435 PDEVK
-440 DKANLQAQAD
+440 TKASLQAQAD

-457 FRWRPRKAAGFQ
+457 FGWRQRKTAGFQ
-469 PSDAR
+469 QSDAR
-474 KAVRSL
+474 KAMRSL
-480 SQAVTKG
+480 SQAMTEG
-487 DDDAV
+487 DDGAV

-503 EEKQSGY
+503 EDKSSGY
-510 GGDRTQ
+510 RGDPTRARLRTT
-516 AQLRASLLEGLGWVP
+516 LMEGLGAMP
-531 GYQPALVASYLDL
+531 GYAPELAKTYLDQ
-544 LQANPRDHLVAAA
+544 LQADPRDHLAAAA
-557 MGRMHLSVNEPQAAR
+557 MGRMHLSLNEPQAAR

-584 DGTAWLGIAAAAQL
+584 DGVAWLGIAATALL
-598 RGGDERDAVNLVALA
+598 RGGDEQDAVNMVALA
-613 RLTAYRY
+613 QLTSYRY
-620 AVQNALPAD
+620 AVENAMPTE
-629 PGEPADNGVARTMQR
+629 PGEPADNGVAATAQR
-644 MDLTARVLRLAQPG
+644 MDRAAKVLRLAQPG
-658 AYQKRWDK
+658 SYQKRWDK
-666 TLADGALLAQK
+666 ALADGALLAAK
-677 LQAMP
+677 LKALP
-682 PLRDQVGG
+682 PLPDQPAG
-690 VQRETMTTVD
+690 VQRETMTTVT
-700 YGVLDAKHATG
+700 YGVLDEKQSSG
-711 ENRLILSIA
+711 ENRLTLSIA
-720 ADGSLTLATAELPME
+720 ADGSLSYAAAERPME
-735 PMLNKALLD
+735 AMLNKVLLD
-744 SVQRWTYLPAVQHG
+744 SVKRWTYLPAVKHG
-758 QLMDAKVVVLVRYRD
+758 QLQDAKVVVLVRYRD
-773 GRVSFVPGGV
+773 GRVSFVPVDAADAG
-783 AVTAEN
+783 EN

>member
-16 KIWLDKVRSLI
+16 KIWLDKVRSLV
-27 LGKLV
+27 LGKLI

-45 APAQVAKLYHPH
+45 APTQVAKLYHPH

-229 VIIFQLLNFGI
+229 VVIFQLLNFGI

-294 DRAFSQSPTP
+294 DRAFSPSPKP
-304 QRPAAADWAQLLRGY
+304 QRPSAADWAQLLRGY

-332 HPEHQHFAGLG
+332 NAEHQHFAGFG
-343 CAACARDKVIGA
+343 CAACARDKVIGV
-355 AAQASVQAQQMQLQQ
+355 AAQASVLAQQQILAQSQ
-370 PPPQRSARRTAPGQ
+370 PRQRSTRGAHHTAPGQ
-384 APVAIPAANWA
+384 APVRLP
-395 GNVAGN
+395 
-401 AAGNA
+401 A
-406 GGGITGKGWAV
+406 GGAQANAVGISGKGWAV

-435 SDEVK
+435 PDEA
-440 DKANLQAQAD
+440 KAKAALQAQAD

-457 FRWRPRKAAGFQ
+457 FRWRSRKAAGFQ

-480 SQAVTKG
+480 SQAISKG

-492 TRGLQLLYRAG
+492 TRGLQLLYRSG
-503 EEKQSGY
+503 QEKSPVY
-510 GGDRTQ
+510 GGDSTQ
-516 AQLRASLLEGLGWVP
+516 VRLRASLLEGLGWVP
-531 GYQPALVASYLDL
+531 GYEPALVATYLDL

-557 MGRMHLSVNEPQAAR
+557 MGRMHLSLNEPQAAR
-572 QYFEQAVWARPT
+572 QYFEQAVWAHPT
-584 DGTAWLGIAAAAQL
+584 DGTSWLGIAAAAQL

-613 RLTAYRY
+613 HLTAYRY
-620 AVQNALPAD
+620 AVEHALPAE
-629 PGEPADNGVARTMQR
+629 PGQPADNGVARMTQR
-644 MDLTARVLRLAQPG
+644 MDLNAKVLRLAQPG

-666 TLADGALLAQK
+666 VLADGALLAARLK
-677 LQAMP
+677 AMP

-690 VQRETMTTVD
+690 VQRETMTTVA
-700 YGVLDAKHATG
+700 YGVLDAKRAAG
-711 ENRLILSIA
+711 ENRLTLTIT
-720 ADGSLTLATAELPME
+720 ADGTLSHAAAELPME
-735 PMLNKALLD
+735 PMLNKVLLD
-744 SVQRWTYLPAVQHG
+744 SVKRWTYLPAVQHG
-758 QLMDAKVVVLVRYRD
+758 QLREAQVVVLVRYRD
-773 GRVSFVPGGV
+773 GQVSFVPGGV

>member
-16 KIWLDKVRSLI
+16 KIWLDKVRSLV
-27 LGKLV
+27 LGKLI

-83 GKRYVQIAWPQAAVF
+83 GKRYVQIAWPQAALF

-122 IMQERQARA
+122 IMQERQART

-229 VIIFQLLNFGI
+229 VVIFQLLNFGI

-246 PGNAQVATDIPG
+246 PGNAQAPTDIPG
-258 RIRDGCYAY
+258 RIRDGYYAY
-267 GVKRHKQLAPNAT
+267 GVKRHKNMAPNAT

-294 DRAFSQSPTP
+294 DRAFSSSPTP
-304 QRPAAADWAQLLRGY
+304 QRPSAADWAQLLRGY

-332 HPEHQHFAGLG
+332 NAEHQHFAGQG
-343 CAACARDKVIGA
+343 CAACARDKVIA
-355 AAQASVQAQQMQLQQ
+355 SAAQASVQAQQMQLQQ
-370 PPPQRSARRTAPGQ
+370 PSLPQQRSMRGAHHMAPGQ
-384 APVAIPAANWA
+384 APVFIP
-395 GNVAGN
+395 VAGS
-401 AAGNA
+401 
-406 GGGITGKGWAV
+406 GGITGKGWAV

-435 SDEVK
+435 PDEAK
-440 DKANLQAQAD
+440 DKAAMQAQAD

-457 FRWRPRKAAGFQ
+457 FGWRPRKTAGFRQ
-469 PSDAR
+469 SDAR
-474 KAVRSL
+474 KAVQSL
-480 SQAVTKG
+480 SQAISKG

-503 EEKQSGY
+503 EDKSSGY
-510 GGDRTQ
+510 RGDPTRARLRTT
-516 AQLRASLLEGLGWVP
+516 LMEGLGAMP
-531 GYQPALVASYLDL
+531 GYSPELAQTYLDQ
-544 LQANPRDHLVAAA
+544 LQTDPHDYLAAAA
-557 MGRMHLSVNEPQAAR
+557 MGRMHLSLNEPQAAR

-584 DGTAWLGIAAAAQL
+584 DGVGWLGIAATALL
-598 RGGDERDAVNLVALA
+598 RGGDECDAVNMVALA
-613 RLTAYRY
+613 QLTAYRY
-620 AVQNALPAD
+620 AVENAVPAE

-644 MDLTARVLRLAQPG
+644 MDLNAKMLRLAQG
-658 AYQKRWDK
+658 WDYQKRWDK
-666 TLADGALLAQK
+666 ALADGALLAARLK
-677 LQAMP
+677 AMP

-690 VQRETMTTVD
+690 VQRETMTTVE
-700 YGVLDAKHATG
+700 YGVLDEKHATG
-711 ENRLILSIA
+711 ENRLTLTIA
-720 ADGSLTLATAELPME
+720 ADGTLSYAAAELPME
-735 PMLNKALLD
+735 PMLNKVLLD
-744 SVQRWTYLPAVQHG
+744 SVKRWTYLPAVQHG
-758 QLMDAKVVVLVRYRD
+758 QLREAKVVVLVRYRN
-773 GRVSFVPGGV
+773 GRVSFVPAGV
-783 AVTAEN
+783 AATTEN

>member
-1 MSRKQGVTPGLSPGG
+1 M
-16 KIWLDKVRSLI
+16 
-27 LGKLV
+27 LGKLI

-72 LSPELPDQVEN
+72 LSPELPDQLEN

-98 DGQGGFAGFVMPLL
+98 DSQGGFAGFVMPLL

-229 VIIFQLLNFGI
+229 VVIFQLLNFGI

-267 GVKRHKQLAPNAT
+267 GIKRHKQLAPNAT
-280 SGHAL
+280 SGHGL

-304 QRPAAADWAQLLRGY
+304 QRPSAADWAQLLRGY
-319 AQRSGGKLVVCAA
+319 AQRSGGKLVICAVN
-332 HPEHQHFAGLG
+332 PEHQHFAGQG

-370 PPPQRSARRTAPGQ
+370 PPQQRSARGAHHTAPGQ
-384 APVAIPAANWA
+384 TPVRLP
-395 GNVAGN
+395 
-401 AAGNA
+401 A
-406 GGGITGKGWAV
+406 GGGQANAVGISGKGWAV

-435 SDEVK
+435 PDET
-440 DKANLQAQAD
+440 KAKASLQAQAD

-457 FRWRPRKAAGFQ
+457 FRWRTRKTAGFQ

-474 KAVRSL
+474 KAVRSM
-480 SQAVTKG
+480 SQAVSKG

-503 EEKQSGY
+503 EGKPSTY
-510 GGDRTQ
+510 AGDPMRVRLRTT
-516 AQLRASLLEGLGWVP
+516 LMEGLGSMP
-531 GYQPALVASYLDL
+531 GYAPELSDTYLDN
-544 LQANPRDHLVAAA
+544 LQADPRDYLAAAA
-557 MGRMHLSVNEPQAAR
+557 MGRMYLSLDEPQAAR

-584 DGTAWLGIAAAAQL
+584 DGVAWLGIAATALL

-613 RLTAYRY
+613 QLTAYRY
-620 AVQNALPAD
+620 AVQNALPAE

-644 MDLTARVLRLAQPG
+644 MDLNAKVLRLAQG
-658 AYQKRWDK
+658 WDYQKRWDK
-666 TLADGALLAQK
+666 VLAEGALLAAK
-677 LQAMP
+677 LKAMP

-690 VQRETMTTVD
+690 VQRDTMTTVA
-700 YGVLDAKHATG
+700 YGVLDEKHATG
-711 ENRLILSIA
+711 ENRLTLTIA
-720 ADGSLTLATAELPME
+720 ADGTLTYAAAELPME
-735 PMLNKALLD
+735 PMLNKVLLD
-744 SVQRWTYLPAVQHG
+744 SVKRWTYLPAVQHG
-758 QLMDAKVVVLVRYRD
+758 QLRDAEVVVLVRYRD

>member
-16 KIWLDKVRSLI
+16 KIWLDKVRSLV

-139 PKLTLAANLAAVI
+139 PKLTLAANLAAVL

-229 VIIFQLLNFGI
+229 VVIFQLLNFGI

-258 RIRDGCYAY
+258 RIRDGYYAY
-267 GVKRHKQLAPNAT
+267 GVKRHKNMAPNAT

-294 DRAFSQSPTP
+294 DRAFSSSPTP
-304 QRPAAADWAQLLRGY
+304 QRPSAADWAQLLRGY

-332 HPEHQHFAGLG
+332 NAEHQHFAGQG
-343 CAACARDKVIGA
+343 CAACARDKVIA
-355 AAQASVQAQQMQLQQ
+355 SAAQASVQAQQMQLQQ
-370 PPPQRSARRTAPGQ
+370 PSLPQQRSMRGAHHTAPGQ
-384 APVAIPAANWA
+384 APVFIP
-395 GNVAGN
+395 VAGS
-401 AAGNA
+401 
-406 GGGITGKGWAV
+406 GGITGKGWAV

-435 SDEVK
+435 PDEAK
-440 DKANLQAQAD
+440 DKAAMQAQAD

-457 FRWRPRKAAGFQ
+457 FGWRPRKTAGFRQ
-469 PSDAR
+469 SDAR
-474 KAVRSL
+474 KAVQSL
-480 SQAVTKG
+480 SQAISKG

-503 EEKQSGY
+503 EDKSSGY
-510 GGDRTQ
+510 RGDPTRARLRTT
-516 AQLRASLLEGLGWVP
+516 LMEGLGAMP
-531 GYQPALVASYLDL
+531 GYSPELAQTYLDQ
-544 LQANPRDHLVAAA
+544 LQADPHDYLAAAA
-557 MGRMHLSVNEPQAAR
+557 MGRMHLSLNEPQAAR

-584 DGTAWLGIAAAAQL
+584 DGVGWLGIAATALL
-598 RGGDERDAVNLVALA
+598 RGGDERDAVNMVALA
-613 RLTAYRY
+613 QLTAYRY
-620 AVQNALPAD
+620 AVENAVPTE

-644 MDLTARVLRLAQPG
+644 MDLNAKMLRLAQG
-658 AYQKRWDK
+658 WDYQKRWDK
-666 TLADGALLAQK
+666 ALADGALLAARLK
-677 LQAMP
+677 AMP

-690 VQRETMTTVD
+690 VQRETMTTVE
-700 YGVLDAKHATG
+700 YGVLDEKYATG
-711 ENRLILSIA
+711 ENRLTLTIA
-720 ADGSLTLATAELPME
+720 ADGTLSYAAAELPME
-735 PMLNKALLD
+735 PMLNKVLLD
-744 SVQRWTYLPAVQHG
+744 SVKRWTYLPAVQHG
-758 QLMDAKVVVLVRYRD
+758 QLRDAKVVVLVRYRN
-773 GRVSFVPGGV
+773 GRVSFVPAGV
-783 AVTAEN
+783 AATTEN

>member
-72 LSPELPDQVEN
+72 LSPELPDQLEN

-229 VIIFQLLNFGI
+229 VVIFQLLNFGI

-294 DRAFSQSPTP
+294 DRAFSPAPQP
-304 QRPAAADWAQLLRGY
+304 QRPSAADWAQLLRGY
-319 AQRSGGKLVVCAA
+319 AQRSGGKLVICAVN
-332 HPEHQHFAGLG
+332 PEHQHFAGQG
-343 CAACARDKVIGA
+343 CAACARDKVIVA
-355 AAQASVQAQQMQLQQ
+355 AGQASMQAQQMQLLQ
-370 PPPQRSARRTAPGQ
+370 PSLPQQRSARGAHHTAPGQ
-384 APVAIPAANWA
+384 APAAIP
-395 GNVAGN
+395 VAGN
-401 AAGNA
+401 T

-435 SDEVK
+435 PDEA
-440 DKANLQAQAD
+440 KAKASLQAQAD
-450 QAAGLEV
+450 QAAGLEI
-457 FRWRPRKAAGFQ
+457 FRWRPRKAAGFYQ
-469 PSDAR
+469 SDAR
-474 KAVRSL
+474 KALRSL
-480 SQAVTKG
+480 SQAVSKG

-503 EEKQSGY
+503 EEKPSGY
-510 GGDRTQ
+510 AGDPTRMRLLT
-516 AQLRASLLEGLGWVP
+516 SLMEGLGAMP
-531 GYQPALVASYLDL
+531 GYTPELSATYLDK
-544 LQANPRDHLVAAA
+544 LQADPRDYLAAAA
-557 MGRMHLSVNEPQAAR
+557 MGRMHLSLDEPQAAR

-584 DGTAWLGIAAAAQL
+584 DGVAWLGIAATALL

-613 RLTAYRY
+613 QLTAYRY
-620 AVQNALPAD
+620 AVQNALPAE

-644 MDLTARVLRLAQPG
+644 MDLNAKVLRLAQG
-658 AYQKRWDK
+658 WAYQKRWDK
-666 TLADGALLAQK
+666 VLADGALLAAK
-677 LQAMP
+677 LKAMP

-690 VQRETMTTVD
+690 VQRETMTTVA
-700 YGVLDAKHATG
+700 YGVLDEKHATG
-711 ENRLILSIA
+711 ENRLTLTIA
-720 ADGSLTLATAELPME
+720 ADGTLSYAAAELPME
-735 PMLNKALLD
+735 PMLNKVLLD
-744 SVQRWTYLPAVQHG
+744 SVKRWTYLPAVQHG
-758 QLMDAKVVVLVRYRD
+758 QLREAKVVVLVRYRN

>member
-1 MSRKQGVTPGLSPGG
+1 MSQKQGVTPGLSPGG
-16 KIWLDKVRSLI
+16 KIWLDKVRTLV

-72 LSPELPDQVEN
+72 LSPELPDQLEN
-83 GKRYVQIAWPQAAVF
+83 GKRYVQIAWPHAAVF

-229 VIIFQLLNFGI
+229 VVIFQLLNFGI

-294 DRAFSQSPTP
+294 DRAFSPSPKA
-304 QRPAAADWAQLLRGY
+304 QRPSAADWAQLLRGF
-319 AQRSGGKLVVCAA
+319 AQRSGGKLVVCAVN
-332 HPEHQHFAGLG
+332 PEHQHFAGHG
-343 CAACARDKVIGA
+343 CAACARDKVIVA
-355 AAQASVQAQQMQLQQ
+355 AGQASVQAQQRILAQSQ
-370 PPPQRSARRTAPGQ
+370 PQPSQRGAHHTTPGQ
-384 APVAIPAANWA
+384 APAAIP
-395 GNVAGN
+395 VAGS
-401 AAGNA
+401 
-406 GGGITGKGWAV
+406 GGITGKGWAV

-435 SDEVK
+435 PDEA
-440 DKANLQAQAD
+440 KAKAEMQAQAE

-457 FRWRPRKAAGFQ
+457 FRWRPRKAAGFYQ
-469 PSDAR
+469 SDAR

-480 SQAVTKG
+480 SQAVSKG

-503 EEKQSGY
+503 EEKSSGY
-510 GGDRTQ
+510 AGDPTRMRLLT
-516 AQLRASLLEGLGWVP
+516 SLMEGLGAMP
-531 GYQPALVASYLDL
+531 GYTPELSTTYLDK
-544 LQANPRDHLVAAA
+544 LQADPRDYLAAAA
-557 MGRMHLSVNEPQAAR
+557 MGRMHLSLNEPQAAR

-584 DGTAWLGIAAAAQL
+584 DGVAWLGIAATALL

-613 RLTAYRY
+613 QLTAYRY
-620 AVQNALPAD
+620 AVQNAIPAE

-644 MDLTARVLRLAQPG
+644 MDLNAKVLRLAQPG

-666 TLADGALLAQK
+666 VLADGALLAAK
-677 LQAMP
+677 LKAMP

-690 VQRETMTTVD
+690 VQRETMTTVA
-700 YGVLDAKHATG
+700 YGVLDEKHATG
-711 ENRLILSIA
+711 ENRLTLTIA
-720 ADGSLTLATAELPME
+720 ADGSLSYAAAELPME
-735 PMLNKALLD
+735 PMLNKVLLD
-744 SVQRWTYLPAVQHG
+744 SVKRWTYLPAVQHG
-758 QLMDAKVVVLVRYRD
+758 QLRDAEVVVLVRYRD

-783 AVTAEN
+783 AVTADN

>member
-16 KIWLDKVRSLI
+16 KIWLDKVRTLV
-27 LGKLV
+27 LGKLI

-72 LSPELPDQVEN
+72 LSPELPDQLEN

-229 VIIFQLLNFGI
+229 VVIFQLLNFGI

-285 MPPELRAMF
+285 MPAELRAMF
-294 DRAFSQSPTP
+294 DRAFSPSPKP
-304 QRPAAADWAQLLRGY
+304 QRPSAADWAQLLRGY
-319 AQRSGGKLVVCAA
+319 AQRSGGKLVVCTAN
-332 HPEHQHFAGLG
+332 PEHQHFAGQG

-355 AAQASVQAQQMQLQQ
+355 AAQASVQAQQMQRQQ
-370 PPPQRSARRTAPGQ
+370 QSLRPQRSAHHTTPGQ
-384 APVAIPAANWA
+384 MPVRLP
-395 GNVAGN
+395 
-401 AAGNA
+401 A
-406 GGGITGKGWAV
+406 GGGQANAVGISGKGWAV

-435 SDEVK
+435 PDET
-440 DKANLQAQAD
+440 KAKASLQAQAD

-457 FRWRPRKAAGFQ
+457 FRWRTRKTAGFQ

-480 SQAVTKG
+480 SQAVSKG

-503 EEKQSGY
+503 EEKPSAY
-510 GGDRTQ
+510 AGDPTRV
-516 AQLRASLLEGLGWVP
+516 RLLTTLMEGLGSMP
-531 GYQPALVASYLDL
+531 GYTPELSATYLDK
-544 LQANPRDHLVAAA
+544 LQADPRDYLAAAA
-557 MGRMHLSVNEPQAAR
+557 MGRMHLSLDEPQAAR

-584 DGTAWLGIAAAAQL
+584 DGVAWLGIAATALL
-598 RGGDERDAVNLVALA
+598 RGGDEREAVNLVALA
-613 RLTAYRY
+613 QLTAYRY
-620 AVQNALPAD
+620 AVQNALPAE
-629 PGEPADNGVARTMQR
+629 PGEPSDNGVARTMQR
-644 MDLTARVLRLAQPG
+644 MDLNAKVLRLAQG
-658 AYQKRWDK
+658 RAYQKRWDK
-666 TLADGALLAQK
+666 ALADGALLAAK
-677 LQAMP
+677 LKAMP

-690 VQRETMTTVD
+690 VQRETMTTVA
-700 YGVLDAKHATG
+700 YGVLDEKHATG
-711 ENRLILSIA
+711 ENRLTLTIA
-720 ADGSLTLATAELPME
+720 ADGTLTYAAAELPME
-735 PMLNKALLD
+735 PMLNKVLLD
-744 SVQRWTYLPAVQHG
+744 SVKRWTYLPAVQHG
-758 QLMDAKVVVLVRYRD
+758 QLQDAKVVVLVRYRD

>member
-16 KIWLDKVRSLI
+16 KIWLDKVRSLV

-45 APAQVAKLYHPH
+45 APTQVAKLYHPH

-139 PKLTLAANLAAVI
+139 PKLTLAANLAAVL

-229 VIIFQLLNFGI
+229 VVIFQLLNFGI

-246 PGNAQVATDIPG
+246 PGNAQAPTDIPG
-258 RIRDGCYAY
+258 RIRDGYYAY
-267 GVKRHKQLAPNAT
+267 GVKRHKNMAPNAT

-294 DRAFSQSPTP
+294 DRAFSSSPTP
-304 QRPAAADWAQLLRGY
+304 QRPSAADWAQLLRGY
-319 AQRSGGKLVVCAA
+319 AQRSGGKLVVCSVN
-332 HPEHQHFAGLG
+332 PEHQHFAGQG
-343 CAACARDKVIGA
+343 CAACARDKVIA
-355 AAQASVQAQQMQLQQ
+355 SAAQASVQAQQMQLQQ
-370 PPPQRSARRTAPGQ
+370 PSLPPQRSMRGAHHMAPGQ
-384 APVAIPAANWA
+384 APVFIP
-395 GNVAGN
+395 VAGS
-401 AAGNA
+401 
-406 GGGITGKGWAV
+406 GGITGKGWAV

-435 SDEVK
+435 PDEAK
-440 DKANLQAQAD
+440 DKAAMQAQAD

-457 FRWRPRKAAGFQ
+457 FGWRPRKTAGFRQ
-469 PSDAR
+469 SDAR
-474 KAVRSL
+474 KAVQSL
-480 SQAVTKG
+480 SQAISKG

-503 EEKQSGY
+503 EDKSSGY
-510 GGDRTQ
+510 RGDPTRARLRTT
-516 AQLRASLLEGLGWVP
+516 LMEGLGAMP
-531 GYQPALVASYLDL
+531 GYSPELAQTYLDQ
-544 LQANPRDHLVAAA
+544 LQADPRDYLAAAA
-557 MGRMHLSVNEPQAAR
+557 MGRMHLSLNEPQAAR

-584 DGTAWLGIAAAAQL
+584 DGVGWLGIAATALL
-598 RGGDERDAVNLVALA
+598 RGGDERDAVNMVALA
-613 RLTAYRY
+613 QLTAYRY
-620 AVQNALPAD
+620 AVENAVPTE

-644 MDLTARVLRLAQPG
+644 MDLNAKMLRLVQG
-658 AYQKRWDK
+658 WDYQKRWDK
-666 TLADGALLAQK
+666 ALADGALLAARLK
-677 LQAMP
+677 AMP

-690 VQRETMTTVD
+690 VQRETMKTVE
-700 YGVLDAKHATG
+700 YGVLDEKHATG
-711 ENRLILSIA
+711 ENRLTLTIA
-720 ADGSLTLATAELPME
+720 ADGTLSYAAAELPME
-735 PMLNKALLD
+735 PMLNKVLLD
-744 SVQRWTYLPAVQHG
+744 SVKRWTYLPAVQHG
-758 QLMDAKVVVLVRYRD
+758 QLREAKVVVLVRYRN
-773 GRVSFVPGGV
+773 GRVSFVPAGV
-783 AVTAEN
+783 AATTEN

>member
-16 KIWLDKVRSLI
+16 KIWLDKVRSLV
-27 LGKLV
+27 LGKLI

-72 LSPELPDQVEN
+72 LTPELPDQLEN

-229 VIIFQLLNFGI
+229 VVIFQLLNFGI

-294 DRAFSQSPTP
+294 DRAFSQSPKP
-304 QRPAAADWAQLLRGY
+304 QRPSAADWAQLLRGY
-319 AQRSGGKLVVCAA
+319 AQRSGGKLVVCTAN
-332 HPEHQHFAGLG
+332 PEHQHFAGLG

-355 AAQASVQAQQMQLQQ
+355 AAQASVLAQQQMLAQSQ
-370 PPPQRSARRTAPGQ
+370 PRQRSARGAHHTAPGQ
-384 APVAIPAANWA
+384 APVRLP
-395 GNVAGN
+395 
-401 AAGNA
+401 A
-406 GGGITGKGWAV
+406 GGAQANAVGISGKGWAV

-435 SDEVK
+435 SDEVNK
-440 DKANLQAQAD
+440 KASLQAQAD

-457 FRWRPRKAAGFQ
+457 FRWRSRKAAGFQ
-469 PSDAR
+469 QSDAR
-474 KAVRSL
+474 KAVHSL
-480 SQAVTKG
+480 SQAISKG

-492 TRGLQLLYRAG
+492 TRGLQLLYRSG
-503 EEKQSGY
+503 EGKSSGY
-510 GGDRTQ
+510 EGDKVRARLRTT
-516 AQLRASLLEGLGWVP
+516 LMEGLGAMP
-531 GYQPALVASYLDL
+531 FYAPELAKTYLDQ
-544 LQANPRDHLVAAA
+544 LQADPRDHLAAAA
-557 MGRMHLSVNEPQAAR
+557 MGRMHLSLNEPQAAR
-572 QYFEQAVWARPT
+572 QYFEQAVWAHPT
-584 DGTAWLGIAAAAQL
+584 DGVSWLGIAATAL
-598 RGGDERDAVNLVALA
+598 MRGGDEQDAVNLVALA
-613 RLTAYRY
+613 QLTAYRY
-620 AVQNALPAD
+620 AVENAMPTE
-629 PGEPADNGVARTMQR
+629 PGEPADNGVAATAKR
-644 MDLTARVLRLAQPG
+644 MDRAAKVLRMVQAG
-658 AYQKRWDK
+658 SYEKRWDK
-666 TLADGALLAQK
+666 ALADGALLASK
-677 LQAMP
+677 LKALP
-682 PLRDQVGG
+682 PLPDQPASVL
-690 VQRETMTTVD
+690 RETMTTVD
-700 YGVLDAKHATG
+700 YGVLDEKQAAG
-711 ENRLILSIA
+711 ENRLTLSIA
-720 ADGSLTLATAELPME
+720 ADGSLTYAAAEKPME
-735 PMLNKALLD
+735 PQLNKVIQD
-744 SVQRWTYLPAVQHG
+744 SVKRWTYLPAVKHG
-758 QLMDAKVVVLVRYRD
+758 QLQDAKAEVLVRYRN
-773 GRVSFVPGGV
+773 GRASFVP
-783 AVTAEN
+783 AEARVSVED

>member
-1 MSRKQGVTPGLSPGG
+1 MSQKQGVTPGLSPGG

-27 LGKLV
+27 LGKLI

-229 VIIFQLLNFGI
+229 VVIFQLLNFGI

-267 GVKRHKQLAPNAT
+267 GIKRHKQLAPNAT

-294 DRAFSQSPTP
+294 DRAFSQSPNS
-304 QRPAAADWAQLLRGY
+304 QRPSAADWAQLLRGY

-332 HPEHQHFAGLG
+332 NAEHQHFAGFG
-343 CAACARDKVIGA
+343 CAACARDKVIA
-355 AAQASVQAQQMQLQQ
+355 AAGQASVLAQQQILAQSQ
-370 PPPQRSARRTAPGQ
+370 PRQRS
-384 APVAIPAANWA
+384 
-395 GNVAGN
+395 
-401 AAGNA
+401 
-406 GGGITGKGWAV
+406 
-417 VVLLIVLFLIGFT
+417 
-430 AWTSS
+430 
-435 SDEVK
+435 
-440 DKANLQAQAD
+440 
-450 QAAGLEV
+450 
-457 FRWRPRKAAGFQ
+457 
-469 PSDAR
+469 
-474 KAVRSL
+474 
-480 SQAVTKG
+480 
-487 DDDAV
+487 
-492 TRGLQLLYRAG
+492 TRGA
-503 EEKQSGY
+503 
-510 GGDRTQ
+510 
-516 AQLRASLLEGLGWVP
+516 
-531 GYQPALVASYLDL
+531 
-544 LQANPRDHLVAAA
+544 H
-557 MGRMHLSVNEPQAAR
+557 H
-572 QYFEQAVWARPT
+572 
-584 DGTAWLGIAAAAQL
+584 
-598 RGGDERDAVNLVALA
+598 
-613 RLTAYRY
+613 
-620 AVQNALPAD
+620 
-629 PGEPADNGVARTMQR
+629 
-644 MDLTARVLRLAQPG
+644 
-658 AYQKRWDK
+658 
-666 TLADGALLAQK
+666 
-677 LQAMP
+677 
-682 PLRDQVGG
+682 
-690 VQRETMTTVD
+690 
-700 YGVLDAKHATG
+700 
-711 ENRLILSIA
+711 
-720 ADGSLTLATAELPME
+720 
-735 PMLNKALLD
+735 
-744 SVQRWTYLPAVQHG
+744 
-758 QLMDAKVVVLVRYRD
+758 
-773 GRVSFVPGGV
+773 
-783 AVTAEN
+783 

>member
-1 MSRKQGVTPGLSPGG
+1 M
-16 KIWLDKVRSLI
+16 
-27 LGKLV
+27 GKLI

-72 LSPELPDQVEN
+72 LTPELPDQLEN

-229 VIIFQLLNFGI
+229 VVIFQLLNFGI

-294 DRAFSQSPTP
+294 DRAFSQSPKP
-304 QRPAAADWAQLLRGY
+304 QRPSAADWAQLLRGY
-319 AQRSGGKLVVCAA
+319 AQRSGGKLVVCTAN
-332 HPEHQHFAGLG
+332 PEHQHFAGLG

-355 AAQASVQAQQMQLQQ
+355 AAQASVLAQQQMLAQSQ
-370 PPPQRSARRTAPGQ
+370 PRQRSARGAHHTAPGQ
-384 APVAIPAANWA
+384 APVRLP
-395 GNVAGN
+395 
-401 AAGNA
+401 A
-406 GGGITGKGWAV
+406 GGAQANAVGISGKGWAV

-435 SDEVK
+435 SDEVNK
-440 DKANLQAQAD
+440 KASLQAQAD

-457 FRWRPRKAAGFQ
+457 FRWRSRKAAGFQ
-469 PSDAR
+469 QSDAR
-474 KAVRSL
+474 KAVHSL
-480 SQAVTKG
+480 SQAISKG

-492 TRGLQLLYRAG
+492 TRGLQLLYRSG
-503 EEKQSGY
+503 EGKSSGY
-510 GGDRTQ
+510 EGDKVRARLRTT
-516 AQLRASLLEGLGWVP
+516 LMEGLGAMP
-531 GYQPALVASYLDL
+531 FYAPELAKTYLDQ
-544 LQANPRDHLVAAA
+544 LQADPRDHLAAAA
-557 MGRMHLSVNEPQAAR
+557 MGRMHLSLNEPQAAR
-572 QYFEQAVWARPT
+572 QYFEQAVWAHPT
-584 DGTAWLGIAAAAQL
+584 DGVSWLGIAATAL
-598 RGGDERDAVNLVALA
+598 MRGGDEQDAVNLVALA
-613 RLTAYRY
+613 QLTAYRY
-620 AVQNALPAD
+620 AVENAMPTE
-629 PGEPADNGVARTMQR
+629 PGEPADNGVAATAKR
-644 MDLTARVLRLAQPG
+644 MDRAAKVLRMVQAG
-658 AYQKRWDK
+658 SYEKRWDK
-666 TLADGALLAQK
+666 ALADGALLASK
-677 LQAMP
+677 LKALP
-682 PLRDQVGG
+682 PLPDQPASVL
-690 VQRETMTTVD
+690 RETMTTVD
-700 YGVLDAKHATG
+700 YGVLDEKQAAG
-711 ENRLILSIA
+711 ENRLTLSIA
-720 ADGSLTLATAELPME
+720 ADGSLTYAAAEKPME
-735 PMLNKALLD
+735 PQLNKVIQD
-744 SVQRWTYLPAVQHG
+744 SVKRWTYLPAVKHG
-758 QLMDAKVVVLVRYRD
+758 QLQDAKAEVLVRYRN
-773 GRVSFVPGGV
+773 GRASFVP
-783 AVTAEN
+783 AEARVSVED

>member
-16 KIWLDKVRSLI
+16 KIWLDKVRSLV
-27 LGKLV
+27 LGKLI

-45 APAQVAKLYHPH
+45 APTQVAKLYHPH

-229 VIIFQLLNFGI
+229 VVIFQLLNFGI

-294 DRAFSQSPTP
+294 DRAFSPSPKP
-304 QRPAAADWAQLLRGY
+304 QRPSAADWAQLLRGY

-332 HPEHQHFAGLG
+332 NAEHQHFAGFG
-343 CAACARDKVIGA
+343 CAACARDKVIA
-355 AAQASVQAQQMQLQQ
+355 AAGQASVLAQQQILAQSQ
-370 PPPQRSARRTAPGQ
+370 PRQRSTRGAHHTAPGQ
-384 APVAIPAANWA
+384 APVRLPAGAGQANA
-395 GNVAGN
+395 V
-401 AAGNA
+401 
-406 GGGITGKGWAV
+406 GISGKGWAV

-435 SDEVK
+435 SDEVT
-440 DKANLQAQAD
+440 DKAALQAQAD

-457 FRWRPRKAAGFQ
+457 FRWRSRKAAGFQ

-480 SQAVTKG
+480 SQAISKG

-492 TRGLQLLYRAG
+492 TRGLQLLYRSG
-503 EEKQSGY
+503 QEKSPGY
-510 GGDRTQ
+510 GGDSTQ
-516 AQLRASLLEGLGWVP
+516 VRLRASLLEGLGWVP
-531 GYQPALVASYLDL
+531 GYEPALVATYLDL

-557 MGRMHLSVNEPQAAR
+557 MGRMHLSLNEPQAAR
-572 QYFEQAVWARPT
+572 QYFEQAVWAYPT
-584 DGTAWLGIAAAAQL
+584 DGTSWLGMAAAAQL

-613 RLTAYRY
+613 HLTAYRY
-620 AVQNALPAD
+620 AVEHALPAE
-629 PGEPADNGVARTMQR
+629 PGQPADNGVARMAQR
-644 MDLTARVLRLAQPG
+644 MDLAAKVLRLAQPG

-666 TLADGALLAQK
+666 VLADGALLAVK
-677 LQAMP
+677 LKAMP
-682 PLRDQVGG
+682 PLRDQVAS
-690 VQRETMTTVD
+690 VQRETMTTVA
-700 YGVLDAKHATG
+700 YGVLDEKRAAG
-711 ENRLILSIA
+711 ENRLTLTIT
-720 ADGSLTLATAELPME
+720 ADGTLSHAVAELPME
-735 PMLNKALLD
+735 PMLNKVLLD
-744 SVQRWTYLPAVQHG
+744 SVKRWTYLPAVQHG
-758 QLMDAKVVVLVRYRD
+758 QLLEAKVVVLVRYRD

>member
-16 KIWLDKVRSLI
+16 KIWLDKVRSLV

-112 DMAQTAELEQ
+112 DMAQTAELEH

-214 MPAGT
+214 MPAGM

-229 VIIFQLLNFGI
+229 VVIFQLLNFGI

-267 GVKRHKQLAPNAT
+267 GLKRHKQLAPNAT

-294 DRAFSQSPTP
+294 DRAFSPSPQP
-304 QRPAAADWAQLLRGY
+304 QRPSAADWAQLLRGF
-319 AQRSGGKLVVCAA
+319 AQRSGGKLVVCTVN
-332 HPEHQHFAGLG
+332 PEHQHFAGQG
-343 CAACARDKVIGA
+343 CAACARDKVIVA
-355 AAQASVQAQQMQLQQ
+355 AAQASVQAQQQQ
-370 PPPQRSARRTAPGQ
+370 ISLPQQRSARRTVPGQ
-384 APVAIPAANWA
+384 APVAIPVV
-395 GNVAGN
+395 GNT
-401 AAGNA
+401 
-406 GGGITGKGWAV
+406 GGGISGKGWAV
-417 VVLLIVLFLIGFT
+417 VVVLIVLFLIGFT

-435 SDEVK
+435 PDEVK
-440 DKANLQAQAD
+440 DKASLQAQAE

-457 FRWRPRKAAGFQ
+457 FSWRPRKAAGFQ

-480 SQAVTKG
+480 SQAISKG

-503 EEKQSGY
+503 EQKSPVY
-510 GGDRTQ
+510 GGDPVQ

-531 GYQPALVASYLDL
+531 GYEPALVANYLDL

-557 MGRMHLSVNEPQAAR
+557 MGRMHLSLNEPQAAR

-584 DGTAWLGIAAAAQL
+584 DGTAWLGIAATALL

-620 AVQNALPAD
+620 AVENAVPAE

-644 MDLTARVLRLAQPG
+644 MDLNAKMLRLVQG
-658 AYQKRWDK
+658 WDYQKRWDK
-666 TLADGALLAQK
+666 VLADGALLAAK
-677 LQAMP
+677 LKALP
-682 PLRDQVGG
+682 PLPDQPAG
-690 VQRETMTTVD
+690 VLRETMTTVD
-700 YGVLDAKHATG
+700 YGVLDGQHATG
-711 ENRLILSIA
+711 ENRLTLTIA
-720 ADGSLTLATAELPME
+720 ADGTLSSVAAELPME
-735 PMLNKALLD
+735 PMLNKVLLD
-744 SVQRWTYLPAVQHG
+744 SVKRWTYLPAVKHG
-758 QLMDAKVVVLVRYRD
+758 QLQDAKVEVLVRYRN
-773 GRVSFVPGGV
+773 GRVSFVPADARV
-783 AVTAEN
+783 SPED

>member
-16 KIWLDKVRSLI
+16 KIWLDKVRSLV

-152 DALHQQQHYVV
+152 DALHQQQHYVI

-229 VIIFQLLNFGI
+229 VVIFQMLNFGI

-294 DRAFSQSPTP
+294 DRAFSPSPKP
-304 QRPAAADWAQLLRGY
+304 QRPSAADWAQLLRGY

-332 HPEHQHFAGLG
+332 NAEHQHFAGFG
-343 CAACARDKVIGA
+343 CAACARDKVIA
-355 AAQASVQAQQMQLQQ
+355 AAGQASVLAQQQILAQSQ
-370 PPPQRSARRTAPGQ
+370 PRQRSTRGAHHTAPGQ
-384 APVAIPAANWA
+384 APVRLPAGAGQANA
-395 GNVAGN
+395 V
-401 AAGNA
+401 
-406 GGGITGKGWAV
+406 GISGKGWAV

-435 SDEVK
+435 SDEVT
-440 DKANLQAQAD
+440 DKAALQAQAD

-457 FRWRPRKAAGFQ
+457 FRWRSRKAAGFQ

-480 SQAVTKG
+480 SQAISKG

-492 TRGLQLLYRAG
+492 TRGLQLLYRSG
-503 EEKQSGY
+503 QEKSPGY
-510 GGDRTQ
+510 GGDSTQ
-516 AQLRASLLEGLGWVP
+516 VRLRASLLEGLGWVP
-531 GYQPALVASYLDL
+531 GYEPALVATYLDL

-557 MGRMHLSVNEPQAAR
+557 MGRMHLSLNEPQAAR
-572 QYFEQAVWARPT
+572 QYFEQAVWAHPT
-584 DGTAWLGIAAAAQL
+584 DGTSWLGMAAAAQL

-613 RLTAYRY
+613 HLTAYRY
-620 AVQNALPAD
+620 AVEHALPAE
-629 PGEPADNGVARTMQR
+629 PGQPADNGVARMAQR
-644 MDLTARVLRLAQPG
+644 MDLAAKVLRLAQPG

-666 TLADGALLAQK
+666 VLADGALLAVK
-677 LQAMP
+677 LKAMP
-682 PLRDQVGG
+682 PLRDQVAS
-690 VQRETMTTVD
+690 VQRETMTTVA
-700 YGVLDAKHATG
+700 YGVLDEKRAAG
-711 ENRLILSIA
+711 ENRLTLTIT
-720 ADGSLTLATAELPME
+720 ADGTLSHAAAELPME
-735 PMLNKALLD
+735 PMLNKVLLD
-744 SVQRWTYLPAVQHG
+744 SVKRWTYLPAVQHG
-758 QLMDAKVVVLVRYRD
+758 QLLEAKVVVLVRYRD

>member
-1 MSRKQGVTPGLSPGG
+1 MSKKQGVTPGLSPGG
-16 KIWLDKVRSLI
+16 KIWLDKVRTLV
-27 LGKLV
+27 LGKLI

-229 VIIFQLLNFGI
+229 VVIFQLLNFGI

-294 DRAFSQSPTP
+294 DRAFSPAPKS
-304 QRPAAADWAQLLRGY
+304 QRPSAADWAQLLRGY
-319 AQRSGGKLVVCAA
+319 AQRSGGKLVVCKVNA
-332 HPEHQHFAGLG
+332 EHQHFAGQG
-343 CAACARDKVIGA
+343 CAACARDKVIVA
-355 AAQASVQAQQMQLQQ
+355 AGQASAQAQQMQLQQ
-370 PPPQRSARRTAPGQ
+370 QSLPQQRSTRGAHHTAPGQ
-384 APVAIPAANWA
+384 APVTIPIA
-395 GNVAGN
+395 GNT
-401 AAGNA
+401 

-435 SDEVK
+435 PDET
-440 DKANLQAQAD
+440 KAKASLQAQAE
-450 QAAGLEV
+450 QVAGRERLS
-457 FRWRPRKAAGFQ
+457 WRPRKNASFQ

-474 KAVRSL
+474 KTVRSL
-480 SQAVTKG
+480 SQAMTKG
-487 DDDAV
+487 DDGAV

-503 EEKQSGY
+503 EDKSSAY
-510 GGDRTQ
+510 GGDKVR
-516 AQLRASLLEGLGWVP
+516 AQLRTTLMEGLGAMP
-531 GYQPALVASYLDL
+531 GYAPALVDTYLDQ
-544 LQANPRDHLVAAA
+544 LQADPRDHLAAAA
-557 MGRMHLSVNEPQAAR
+557 MGRMHLSLNEPQAAR

-584 DGTAWLGIAAAAQL
+584 DGVAWLGMAATALL
-598 RGGDERDAVNLVALA
+598 RGGDEQDAVNLVALA
-613 RLTAYRY
+613 QLTAFRY
-620 AVQNALPAD
+620 AVQNAMPTE
-629 PGEPADNGVARTMQR
+629 PGEPADNGVERTATR
-644 MDLTARVLRLAQPG
+644 MTRAAQVLRLAQGGPTRSAG
-658 AYQKRWDK
+658 TRRW
-666 TLADGALLAQK
+666 
-677 LQAMP
+677 P
-682 PLRDQVGG
+682 
-690 VQRETMTTVD
+690 
-700 YGVLDAKHATG
+700 
-711 ENRLILSIA
+711 
-720 ADGSLTLATAELPME
+720 TA
-735 PMLNKALLD
+735 
-744 SVQRWTYLPAVQHG
+744 R
-758 QLMDAKVVVLVRYRD
+758 
-773 GRVSFVPGGV
+773 
-783 AVTAEN
+783 